1 MALGF
6 RLTRDAQ
13 QDLKATHRVTADT
26 WGQEQSR
33 KYLEGMRDIIK
44 LLVEFPSQGLDRP
57 DVGDGVVSFPY
68 GSHMLYYRVEND
80 IAVVF
85 AVLHQRMVPEGHLQ
99 GR

>member
-1 MALGF
+1 MGFSF

-13 QDLKATHRVTADT
+13 KDLTAIRRYTVET

-33 KYLEGMRDIIK
+33 KYLEGMRDTIK

-68 GSHMLYYRVEND
+68 GSHMLYYRQEKKPL
-80 IAVVF
+80 VVF
-85 AVLHQRMVPEGHLQ
+85 AVLHQRMEPEGHPK